1 MNIKGQKIV
10 GSLDFLSEIS
20 KLREFMDTEIYI
32 NRINDINIRL
42 LPKLT
47 ITLEECQKLDKILQ
61 DKINNLFERLK
72 EIWLGKGLSQL
83 EKNIRNLNELQLKEY
98 ENLKDIHT
106 QLSKNKFDLETD
118 KKHNDILLK
127 NISGYIKKINFKT
140 VINK

>member
-47 ITLEECQKLDKILQ
+47 ITLEECQKLDKILLQ
-61 DKINNLFERLK
+61 DKINNLFE
-72 EIWLGKGLSQL
+72 
-83 EKNIRNLNELQLKEY
+83 
-98 ENLKDIHT
+98 D
-106 QLSKNKFDLETD
+106 
-118 KKHNDILLK
+118 
-127 NISGYIKKINFKT
+127 
-140 VINK
+140 